1 MPPNATAGRPRLRH
15 VSALVACASP
25 ATMPRRRKLLDAVM
39 SGSRRMLSAYIT
51 DDKTRMD
58 GRAYHVAAKG
68 GAKTEGGARRTGPPG
83 TPRLDGDGPRYE
95 NLLASGVSPASLF
108 SGAPSPPPVTGPRP
122 TSCLATPRTAQGT
135 VWPRARGPE

>member
-1 MPPNATAGRPRLRH
+1 
-15 VSALVACASP
+15 
-25 ATMPRRRKLLDAVM
+25 
-39 SGSRRMLSAYIT
+39 MLSAYIT